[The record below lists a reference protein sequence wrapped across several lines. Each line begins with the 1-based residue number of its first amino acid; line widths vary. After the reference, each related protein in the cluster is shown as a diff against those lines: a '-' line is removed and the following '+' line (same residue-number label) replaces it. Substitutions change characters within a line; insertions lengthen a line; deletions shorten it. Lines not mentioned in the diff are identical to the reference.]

1 MPRVHLIGLA
11 TIGLVASAAGAQVED
26 RAVNRTVLGGNE
38 FLAQGAEDIRVGQYD
53 EGIRLT
59 NIGLRQAPTVAERA
73 AAFSNLCAAYAA
85 KGNPDRAIDYCTQSI
100 ALKDHNWRAYSNRSY
115 AFYLKG
121 QYRKAHEDLAVAAS
135 INPDARQIATIRGM
149 INERSL
155 RPTVIME
162 DHR

>member
-1 MPRVHLIGLA
+1 MARAQLIGLA
-11 TIGLVASAAGAQVED
+11 IGLVASAAGAQLED
-26 RAVNRTVLGGNE
+26 RAQNRTVLGGNE
-38 FLAQGAEDIRVGQYD
+38 FLAAGAEEIRVGQYD

-59 NIGLRQAPTVAERA
+59 NLGLMQAPSVAERA
-73 AAFSNLCAAYAA
+73 AALSNLCAAYAA
-85 KGNPDRAIDYCTQSI
+85 KRQPDRAIEYCTQSL
-100 ALKDHNWRAYSNRSY
+100 ALKENWRAYSNRSY

-121 QYRKAHEDLAVAAS
+121 QYAKAHEDLEIAAS
-135 INPDARQIATIRGM
+135 INPEARQIATIRGM

>member
-1 MPRVHLIGLA
+1 MARAQLIGLA
-11 TIGLVASAAGAQVED
+11 IGLVASAAAAQVED
-26 RAVNRTVLGGNE
+26 RAQNRTVIGMNE
-38 FLAQGAEDIRVGQYD
+38 FLAAGAEEIRVGKYD

-59 NIGLRQAPTVAERA
+59 NLGLMEAPSVAERA
-73 AAFSNLCAAYAA
+73 AALSNLCAAYAA
-85 KGNPDRAIDYCTQSI
+85 KGKPDEAIDYCTQSI

-121 QYRKAHEDLAVAAS
+121 QYKKAHEDLEIAAS
-135 INPDARQIATIRGM
+135 INPEARQIAKIRGM

-155 RPTVIME
+155 MPSVIME

>member
-1 MPRVHLIGLA
+1 MARAQLIGLA
-11 TIGLVASAAGAQVED
+11 IGLVASAAAAQVQD
-26 RAVNRTVLGGNE
+26 RAQNRTVLGANE
-38 FLAQGAEDIRVGQYD
+38 FLAAGAEQIRVGEYD

-59 NIGLRQAPTVAERA
+59 NLGLREVASVGERSA
-73 AAFSNLCAAYAA
+73 ALSNLCAAYAA

-100 ALKDHNWRAYSNRSY
+100 VLKESNWRAYSNRSY

-121 QYRKAHEDLAVAAS
+121 LYKKAHDDLEIAAS
-135 INPDARQIATIRGM
+135 INPEARQIAKIRGM

-155 RPTVIME
+155 QPSVIME